1 VRPSRK
7 SVPLISLK
15 DFGSSPFLDHG
26 IFVEAFEDCVSIR
39 QKRMEVHR
47 HDYIELFLLQGRG
60 SVLID
65 FGTVNKLPI
74 ASGVPYHSIIGDRG
88 KGDTPKSSDGVVPYW
103 SSHLDGAQ
111 SELIV
116 PSDHLA
122 LRNTEAIKEV
132 ERILRTYYQARLAF
146 KRRLNPAVSC
156 GFVAAP
162 RTLALLPSGQPEKR
176 NKRAMHN
183 LLPGRAAPF

>member
-1 VRPSRK
+1 MRPSRK

-47 HDYIELFLLQGRG
+47 HDYVELFLLQGRG
-60 SVLID
+60 SGLID

-88 KGDTPKSSDGVVPYW
+88 RGDTPKSSDGVVPYW
-103 SSHLDGAQ
+103 SSHLDGAAIRTDCSFGSSRSAQ
-111 SELIV
+111 YR
-116 PSDHLA
+116 SDQRSRA
-122 LRNTEAIKEV
+122 
-132 ERILRTYYQARLAF
+132 
-146 KRRLNPAVSC
+146 NPKNVLL
-156 GFVAAP
+156 GAP
-162 RTLALLPSGQPEKR
+162 RFQKAVESG
-176 NKRAMHN
+176 
-183 LLPGRAAPF
+183 G